1 MAREAPEEPQVEGW
15 IFDPPSQRAA
25 PEVEQVPIDALVAEA
40 LKARSAPAP
49 VDLAPEATPVAQPPV
64 VDLDMLDP
72 RSNAE
77 TPEPSVVDLDM
88 LDPRSNAETPAPS
101 AETPPPAS
109 TGWVYQA
116 SVGEQWAP
124 RAPVQVVPA
133 REMPDIDVAVP
144 EEEPEVEGWVFT
156 EVAETDPGSA
166 SDWIFAEP
174 PARPLPAVP
183 EPEEEPEDP
192 FPVVKKPRI
201 GKRRREPH
209 PAERARLRWMKVAL
223 VTVLLALCA
232 VIPFAVP
239 QIASLFGDAVPKHPA
254 VITDPPVGPITQ
266 SPQTLT
272 SPAPSIV
279 AQRLAAAGV
288 PLEVSVPRLHVD
300 SVVVP
305 ISGQSGELLPPSDP
319 QELGWWQEGR
329 QVGARQGSAVV
340 TGHTVHTGGGAFD
353 HLGEL
358 VPGDRIRVRTSAGWI
373 TYDVEQ
379 SQTVTVAQLA
389 ATADQIFQQ
398 AGPSR
403 LVLITCSNF
412 NGVVYLTNSVVY
424 AVPIKDAPYV
434 PAGAG
439 QLTHGT

>member
-15 IFDPPSQRAA
+15 IFDPPTQREA
-25 PEVEQVPIDALVAEA
+25 PGLEQLPIDALVAEA

-49 VDLAPEATPVAQPPV
+49 VVSTPDSPAGDSPVASPPV
-64 VDLDMLDP
+64 VEL
-72 RSNAE
+72 AE
-77 TPEPSVVDLDM
+77 TPEP
-88 LDPRSNAETPAPS
+88 PAETSEA
-101 AETPPPAS
+101 TS

-124 RAPVQVVPA
+124 GAQVQVVPA
-133 REMPDIDVAVP
+133 RDMPDIDVPVH
-144 EEEPEVEGWVFT
+144 EEEPEAQGWVFT
-156 EVAETDPGSA
+156 EAATAEPETDPGSA

-174 PARPLPAVP
+174 PARTLTVVA
-183 EPEEEPEDP
+183 EPEKEPEDP
-192 FPVVKKPRI
+192 FPVVKRPRI
-201 GKRRREPH
+201 GKRRRELR
-209 PAERARLRWMKVAL
+209 PAERARVRGMQVAL

-239 QIASLFGDAVPKHPA
+239 QIASLFGDAVPKNPGA
-254 VITDPPVGPITQ
+254 VITDPPVAPITQ
-266 SPQTLT
+266 SPQVLT

-300 SVVVP
+300 SVVIP

-373 TYDVEQ
+373 TYEVQ
-379 SQTVTVAQLA
+379 KSQTVTVAQLA

-398 AGPSR
+398 AGPGR

-424 AVPIKDAPYV
+424 AVPIKDAPFAA
-434 PAGAG
+434 AGAG